1 MAINKI
7 KPLTFKHL
15 KPTDK
20 EQHIN
25 DGGGLY
31 VRVRSIADGGGITF
45 RFRYRFADKQS
56 WMNLEST
63 TLVDARKERE
73 KYTGFLIAGLDPML
87 ERQLKIKRANQQQIE
102 EQEAITKLQARMKVN
117 VLFFDW
123 C

>member
-7 KPLTFKHL
+7 KPLAFKYL
-15 KPTDK
+15 KATEK
-20 EQHIN
+20 EQNIN

-31 VRVRSIADGGGITF
+31 VRVRPIANGGGITF

-73 KYTGFLIAGLDPML
+73 KYTGFLLVGLDPML
-87 ERQLKIKRANQQQIE
+87 
-102 EQEAITKLQARMKVN
+102 
-117 VLFFDW
+117 
-123 C
+123 